1 MKGSERKNETGD
13 PTVSTLPLVAF
24 RELRQKIELTRKKV
38 STQVD
43 RAKLTSRRGIAGDG
57 R

>member
-1 MKGSERKNETGD
+1 MKGNCRENEVGV
-13 PTVSTLPLVAF
+13 PAVSTSLLVAF
-24 RELRQKIELTRKKV
+24 TELRQKIELTREKV

-43 RAKLTSRRGIAGDG
+43 RAKLANRRCIVGDG

>member
-1 MKGSERKNETGD
+1 MKGNYRENEVGV
-13 PTVSTLPLVAF
+13 PKVSTLLLVAF
-24 RELRQKIELTRKKV
+24 TELRQKIELTREKV

-43 RAKLTSRRGIAGDG
+43 RAKLANRRCIVGDG

>member
-1 MKGSERKNETGD
+1 MKGNYREKEVGV
-13 PTVSTLPLVAF
+13 PTVSTLLLVAF
-24 RELRQKIELTRKKV
+24 TELRQKIELTREKV

-43 RAKLTSRRGIAGDG
+43 RAKLANRRCIVGDG

>member
-1 MKGSERKNETGD
+1 MKGNYRENEVGV
-13 PTVSTLPLVAF
+13 PAVSTLLLVAF
-24 RELRQKIELTRKKV
+24 TELRQKIELTRKKV

-43 RAKLTSRRGIAGDG
+43 RAKLANRRCIAGDG

>member
-1 MKGSERKNETGD
+1 MKGNYRENEVGV
-13 PTVSTLPLVAF
+13 PAVSRLLLVAF
-24 RELRQKIELTRKKV
+24 TELRQKIELTRKKV

-43 RAKLTSRRGIAGDG
+43 RAKLANRRCIAGDG